1 MARTWSAVL
10 ARLGVPTGDGRI
22 IDPAGGSSRD
32 LPLPLMFQQ
41 KSEDGHGGSQV
52 VGRIETLRIA
62 DGMVTATGSMLDAAY
77 STDVIELLEAGVI
90 GPSVDLDDIE
100 YVMDEAENLIITR
113 WRISGATLVSIPAF
127 ADVSLTLDPLPA
139 EPVGVPEVADADP
152 YGNMAEWSA
161 KTAHGYSTGAARKHA
176 VSVGA
181 ASTSGAATA
190 SLFPTSS
197 ASTATA
203 SSAPAGGFAKSH
215 AATAALASGS
225 ETATTHVHAN
235 AGRTLATSD
244 PSLRQQPRSAGSAA
258 TEEGASASPHD
269 GGRFSDSGGSAGSTS
284 NASMTS
290 KTAGAASAM
299 FPSTWPL
306 AEGRTSRL
314 TSTTTT
320 TREPY
325 EAGSAAPATEVWA
338 PSETIPNFSAGASH
352 GLSSDVMALT
362 ASASGLLPPEDW
374 FRNPGLTEATP
385 LTICEPDEHGR
396 VRVFGTIAPWG
407 QCHVGLPGCVT
418 PPSSPSGYTYFHVAE
433 QRTADGATLP
443 VGTLVAGPRHADAQ
457 LAFRAAQ
464 EHYDDP
470 AAAVARVVAGEDEYG
485 IWVAGWLLPGAVP
498 EALDV
503 FRSSPVSGDW
513 RRVGGALELIGVC
526 SVNTPGFPVPRA
538 RVHFAAGHQRAL
550 IGSFGITPQQ
560 GDHFR
565 STANVIKEET
575 DIARARLRWA
585 LATTED

>member
-32 LPLPLMFQQ
+32 LPLPLMWQEL
-41 KSEDGHGGSQV
+41 SDDGHGGSRV

-62 DGMVTATGSMLDAAY
+62 DGMVTATGSMLEDIPY
-77 STDVIELLEAGVI
+77 SVTEQLEAGVV

-100 YVMDEAENLIITR
+100 YVMDEAERLIITR
-113 WRISGATLVSIPAF
+113 WRVAGATLVSIPAF

-139 EPVGVPEVADADP
+139 EPVEAVEVGDH
-152 YGNMAEWSA
+152 W
-161 KTAHGYSTGAARKHA
+161 AAW
-176 VSVGA
+176 
-181 ASTSGAATA
+181 
-190 SLFPTSS
+190 
-197 ASTATA
+197 
-203 SSAPAGGFAKSH
+203 
-215 AATAALASGS
+215 
-225 ETATTHVHAN
+225 
-235 AGRTLATSD
+235 D
-244 PSLRQQPRSAGSAA
+244 
-258 TEEGASASPHD
+258 
-269 GGRFSDSGGSAGSTS
+269 
-284 NASMTS
+284 
-290 KTAGAASAM
+290 
-299 FPSTWPL
+299 
-306 AEGRTSRL
+306 
-314 TSTTTT
+314 
-320 TREPY
+320 
-325 EAGSAAPATEVWA
+325 
-338 PSETIPNFSAGASH
+338 
-352 GLSSDVMALT
+352 LT
-362 ASASGLLPPEDW
+362 ASAAEQLPPADW
-374 FRNPGLTEATP
+374 FQRPDVDRLTP
-385 LTICEPDEHGR
+385 LTVTDTG
-396 VRVFGTIAPWG
+396 RVFGHIAGWDT
-407 QCHVGLPGCVT
+407 CHVGLPGCVT
-418 PPSSPSGYTYFHVAE
+418 PPSSPTGYTYFHVAE

-470 AAAVARVVAGEDEYG
+470 SAAVARVVAGEDEHG
-485 IWVAGWLLPGAVP
+485 IWVAGWLLPGATT

-538 RVHFAAGHQRAL
+538 RVHFAAGVQRAL

-565 STANVIKEET
+565 STANVIKDET